1 MWKCHQSI
9 IICSVYKIHTSVVR
23 HHTISSTTKTS
34 FSSFLFSLFCKM
46 EFEIS
51 KRVQS
56 EEGEE
61 SLKEEQVCKQLQ
73 LKSSETQTQ
82 ALNKRAVLNRIRDH
96 KCIHKI
102 KSLLLTTAGSNKGST
117 VDADSRWIDSGDVFS
132 CPWTRLIL
140 WHVYVNVC
148 RVCVLACVFLLS

>member
-1 MWKCHQSI
+1 
-9 IICSVYKIHTSVVR
+9 
-23 HHTISSTTKTS
+23 
-34 FSSFLFSLFCKM
+34 M

-61 SLKEEQVCKQLQ
+61 NLKEEQVCKQLQ

-82 ALNKRAVLNRIRDH
+82 AALNKRAVLNRIRNH

-102 KSLLLTTAGSNKGST
+102 KTLLHTTAGSKGSAD
-117 VDADSRWIDSGDVFS
+117 DADNRWIDSGDVFS
-132 CPWTRLIL
+132 CP
-140 WHVYVNVC
+140 
-148 RVCVLACVFLLS
+148 

>member
-1 MWKCHQSI
+1 
-9 IICSVYKIHTSVVR
+9 
-23 HHTISSTTKTS
+23 
-34 FSSFLFSLFCKM
+34 M
-46 EFEIS
+46 EFEMS
-51 KRVQS
+51 KQVQT

-102 KSLLLTTAGSNKGST
+102 KSLLHTTAGSSNKGST
-117 VDADSRWIDSGDVFS
+117 VDADNRWIDSGDVFS
-132 CPWTRLIL
+132 CP
-140 WHVYVNVC
+140 
-148 RVCVLACVFLLS
+148 